1 MGNPDRDKTRKLYTV
16 LITGGSGMIGRH
28 LTSLLLSEGY
38 KVSHLSRTVR
48 PVTGVSVYQW
58 DPEKQIIDK
67 QAFEGIRYIIHLA
80 GANIGEKRWIK
91 KRKKEIIRS
100 RVDSAQ
106 FILDHIKENPGE
118 ITTFISASATGFYG
132 TITSE
137 KIFKESDPPSS
148 DFLGTTCR
156 LWEET
161 ADKFTRL
168 GIRTVKIRSAVV
180 LEKNDSALSRM
191 LKPAQYGLVLRL
203 GNGHQY
209 MPWIHIDDLCRIY
222 LKAIKDNNMTGAYNA
237 VAPCHT
243 DNNNFMK
250 TLARVIRKPVLL
262 PPVPAILI
270 KSVIGERAS
279 VVLAGSRVSCE
290 KIIAAG
296 YNFVYPDLE
305 NALINVIYHGG

>member
-1 MGNPDRDKTRKLYTV
+1 METPDQYKDANKSEV

-28 LTSLLLSEGY
+28 LTSLLLAKGY
-38 KVSHLSRTVR
+38 KVAHLSRNLI
-48 PVTGVSVYQW
+48 PVTGVTVYKW
-58 DPEKQIIDK
+58 NPEKQIIDR

-80 GANIGEKRWIK
+80 GANLGEKRWTK
-91 KRKKEIIRS
+91 KRKKEIVSS

-106 FILDHIKENPGE
+106 LILDQIKVNPGG

-132 TITSE
+132 TVTSE
-137 KIFKESDPPSS
+137 EIFTESDPPYS

-156 LWEET
+156 LWEEA

-168 GIRTVKIRSAVV
+168 GIRTVIIRSAVV

-203 GNGHQY
+203 GDGHQY

-222 LKAIKDNNMTGAYNA
+222 LKAIKDDNMTGAYNA

-243 DNNNFMK
+243 DNNSFMK
-250 TLARVIRKPVLL
+250 TVARVIRKPVFL
-262 PPVPAILI
+262 PPLPAILI

-279 VVLAGSRVSCE
+279 VVLEGSRVSCE
-290 KIIAAG
+290 KIINAG

-305 NALINVIYHGG
+305 NALINVIYHQG